1 MSPHQAAN
9 EHQMVIESSLTG
21 KAERHMA
28 GKRQTAWIAAA
39 SIAIMMAGQMGAAT
53 VAAAQSVPLP
63 PPAPL
68 PKTGAAPQPPGAIPN
83 AKGPGAQ
90 GSQKAQSDQKAPSG
104 EQQAQSS
111 SPLQQLQQWL
121 PPIFG
126 GGDEKKEQQQPQQQ
140 APQQQAP
147 QQQARPSA
155 NFEPKQRALADK
167 VSAYLTRVQVMS
179 GDFAQVGPDGRRSQG
194 QFYVQKPGKI
204 RFDYDSPSR
213 IDIIA
218 DGSSVVVRDRKLATQ
233 DVYPLSQTPLRFL
246 LADRIDLLKDT
257 TVTAISADESYV
269 TVVVEEKH
277 VVVGTSKLM
286 MMFGAKDFQLKQ
298 WIVTD
303 PQGYDT
309 TVALSNLDT
318 AKRPDPDMFKIDYTQ
333 YPN

>member
-1 MSPHQAAN
+1 M
-9 EHQMVIESSLTG
+9 T
-21 KAERHMA
+21 
-28 GKRQTAWIAAA
+28 GKRQGAFIAIALAGQLLAA
-39 SIAIMMAGQMGAAT
+39 SIA
-53 VAAAQSVPLP
+53 AAQSPQPPGSIPNAPNRPSAPAQSGQPAVPLP

-68 PKTGAAPQPPGAIPN
+68 PKTGAPAAPGA
-83 AKGPGAQ
+83 PGAAQ
-90 GSQKAQSDQKAPSG
+90 GG
-104 EQQAQSS
+104 QQAQSS
-111 SPLQQLQQWL
+111 SPLQQLKEWL
-121 PPIFG
+121 PPFLG
-126 GGDEKKEQQQPQQQ
+126 GGGGGEEQPQQPQQQPKHQ
-140 APQQQAP
+140 APQQQAGSGSNLE
-147 QQQARPSA
+147 A
-155 NFEPKQRALADK
+155 KQRALVDK

-179 GDFAQVGPDGRRSQG
+179 GDFAQIGPDGRQSKG
-194 QFYVQKPGKI
+194 QFYVQKPGKV

-257 TVTAISADESYV
+257 TVTSVSADDTYV
-269 TVVVEEKH
+269 TVVVEERH
-277 VVVGTSKLM
+277 VVVGTSRLM

-298 WIVTD
+298 WVVTD

-318 AKRPDPDMFKIDYTQ
+318 ARRPDPGMFKIDYTQ

>member
-1 MSPHQAAN
+1 
-9 EHQMVIESSLTG
+9 
-21 KAERHMA
+21 MA
-28 GKRQTAWIAAA
+28 GKRQAA
-39 SIAIMMAGQMGAAT
+39 SIAAAWIAIVMAGQMVAAT
-53 VAAAQSVPLP
+53 MAAAQSVPLP

-68 PKTGAAPQPPGAIPN
+68 PKIGTTPGAAPQPPGAIPN
-83 AKGPGAQ
+83 AKGANTSGPGAPAQ
-90 GSQKAQSDQKAPSG
+90 GAQKSQSG

-126 GGDEKKEQQQPQQQ
+126 GGDEKKEQQQP
-140 APQQQAP
+140 PQQQQTPQQQPP
-147 QQQARPSA
+147 QQQARPGS
-155 NFEPKQRALADK
+155 NFEPKQRALVDK

-179 GDFAQVGPDGRRSQG
+179 GDFAQIGPDGRRSQG
-194 QFYVQKPGKI
+194 QFYVQKPGKV

-246 LADRIDLLKDT
+246 LADRIDLLKDA
-257 TVTAISADESYV
+257 TVTAVSADDTYV
-269 TVVVEEKH
+269 TVLVEEKH
-277 VVVGTSKLM
+277 AVIGTSKLM

-318 AKRPDPDMFKIDYTQ
+318 AKRPDPDMFRIDYTQ

>member
-1 MSPHQAAN
+1 
-9 EHQMVIESSLTG
+9 
-21 KAERHMA
+21 MA
-28 GKRQTAWIAAA
+28 GKRQAA
-39 SIAIMMAGQMGAAT
+39 SIAAAWIAIVMAGQMVAAT
-53 VAAAQSVPLP
+53 MAAAQSVPLP

-68 PKTGAAPQPPGAIPN
+68 PKTGTSPGAAPQPPGAIPN
-83 AKGPGAQ
+83 NSKGPSAAPSTPAQ
-90 GSQKAQSDQKAPSG
+90 AGGQKAQSS

-126 GGDEKKEQQQPQQQ
+126 GGDEKKEQQPQQQ

-147 QQQARPSA
+147 QQQARPGS
-155 NFEPKQRALADK
+155 NFEPKQRALVDK

-194 QFYVQKPGKI
+194 QFYVQKPGKV

-246 LADRIDLLKDT
+246 LADRIDLLKDA
-257 TVTAISADESYV
+257 TVTAVSADETYV
-269 TVVVEEKH
+269 TVLVEEKH
-277 VVVGTSKLM
+277 AVIGTSKLM

>member
-1 MSPHQAAN
+1 
-9 EHQMVIESSLTG
+9 
-21 KAERHMA
+21 MA
-28 GKRQTAWIAAA
+28 GKRQAA
-39 SIAIMMAGQMGAAT
+39 SIAAAWIAIVMAGQMVAAT
-53 VAAAQSVPLP
+53 MAAAQSVPLP

-68 PKTGAAPQPPGAIPN
+68 PKTGTTPGAAPQPPGAIPN
-83 AKGPGAQ
+83 AKGPSAAPSTPAQ
-90 GSQKAQSDQKAPSG
+90 AGGQKAQSS

-126 GGDEKKEQQQPQQQ
+126 GGDEKKEQQPQQQ

-147 QQQARPSA
+147 QQQARPGS
-155 NFEPKQRALADK
+155 NFEPKQRALVDK

-194 QFYVQKPGKI
+194 QFYLQKPGKV

-246 LADRIDLLKDT
+246 LADRIDLLKDA
-257 TVTAISADESYV
+257 TVTAVSADETYV
-269 TVVVEEKH
+269 TVLVEEKH
-277 VVVGTSKLM
+277 AVIGTSKLM

>member
-1 MSPHQAAN
+1 
-9 EHQMVIESSLTG
+9 
-21 KAERHMA
+21 MA
-28 GKRQTAWIAAA
+28 GKGQTAWIA
-39 SIAIMMAGQMGAAT
+39 IAMAGQM
-53 VAAAQSVPLP
+53 VAASVAVAQSIPLP

-83 AKGPGAQ
+83 NSKGPSTSGPSAPAQ
-90 GSQKAQSDQKAPSG
+90 AGGQKAQNS

-140 APQQQAP
+140 APQQQA
-147 QQQARPSA
+147 RPGS
-155 NFEPKQRALADK
+155 NFEPKQRALVDK

-179 GDFAQVGPDGRRSQG
+179 GDFAQIGPDGRRSQG
-194 QFYVQKPGKI
+194 QFYVQKPGKV

-213 IDIIA
+213 IDIVA

-257 TVTAISADESYV
+257 TVTAVSADETYV
-269 TVVVEEKH
+269 TVLVEEQH
-277 VVVGTSKLM
+277 AVIGTSKLM

>member
-1 MSPHQAAN
+1 
-9 EHQMVIESSLTG
+9 
-21 KAERHMA
+21 MA
-28 GKRQTAWIAAA
+28 GKRQAA
-39 SIAIMMAGQMGAAT
+39 SIAAWIAIAMAGQMVAAT
-53 VAAAQSVPLP
+53 IVAAQSVPLP

-68 PKTGAAPQPPGAIPN
+68 PKTGAAPSAVPGAAPGGAPLPPGAIPN
-83 AKGPGAQ
+83 NAKGPSAPAQ
-90 GSQKAQSDQKAPSG
+90 GGKSQSS

-126 GGDEKKEQQQPQQQ
+126 GGDEKKEQQPEK
-140 APQQQAP
+140 QAP
-147 QQQARPSA
+147 QQQARP
-155 NFEPKQRALADK
+155 NPNLEPKQRALVDR
-167 VSAYLTRVQVMS
+167 VSAYLSRVQVMS

-194 QFYVQKPGKI
+194 QFYVQKPGKV

-213 IDIIA
+213 IDIVA

-257 TVTAISADESYV
+257 TVTSASADDTYV

-277 VVVGTSKLM
+277 VVVGTSRLM
-286 MMFGAKDFQLKQ
+286 LMFGAKDFQLKQ

-318 AKRPDPDMFKIDYTQ
+318 AKRPDPDMFRIDYTQ

>member
-1 MSPHQAAN
+1 
-9 EHQMVIESSLTG
+9 
-21 KAERHMA
+21 MA
-28 GKRQTAWIAAA
+28 GKRQTAWIA
-39 SIAIMMAGQMGAAT
+39 IVMAGQMVAASM
-53 VAAAQSVPLP
+53 AAAQSVPLP

-68 PKTGAAPQPPGAIPN
+68 PKTGTAPGAAPQPPGAIPN
-83 AKGPGAQ
+83 AKGQNTTGPGAPAQ
-90 GSQKAQSDQKAPSG
+90 SGGQKAQNS

-126 GGDEKKEQQQPQQQ
+126 GGDEKKEQQQPEK
-140 APQQQAP
+140 QAP
-147 QQQARPSA
+147 QQQARPAPS
-155 NFEPKQRALADK
+155 FEAKQRALVDK

-179 GDFAQVGPDGRRSQG
+179 GDFAQIGPDGRRSAG

-213 IDIIA
+213 IDIVA

-257 TVTAISADESYV
+257 TVTAVSADDTYV
-269 TVVVEEKH
+269 TVVVEEKQALI
-277 VVVGTSKLM
+277 GTSKLM

-318 AKRPDPDMFKIDYTQ
+318 AKKPDPDMFKIDYTQ

>member
-1 MSPHQAAN
+1 
-9 EHQMVIESSLTG
+9 
-21 KAERHMA
+21 MA
-28 GKRQTAWIAAA
+28 GKRQAA
-39 SIAIMMAGQMGAAT
+39 SIAAAWIAIAMAGQMVAAT
-53 VAAAQSVPLP
+53 IAAAQSVPLP

-68 PKTGAAPQPPGAIPN
+68 PKTGAASGTAPLPPAAIPN
-83 AKGPGAQ
+83 AKGPSTSGPSAPAQ
-90 GSQKAQSDQKAPSG
+90 AGTQKAPSS
-104 EQQAQSS
+104 EHQAQSS

-126 GGDEKKEQQQPQQQ
+126 GGDEKKEQQQPEKQ
-140 APQQQAP
+140 APP
-147 QQQARPSA
+147 QQARPGSNLEA
-155 NFEPKQRALADK
+155 KQRALVDK

-179 GDFAQVGPDGRRSQG
+179 GDFAQIGPDGRRSQG
-194 QFYVQKPGKI
+194 QFYVQKPGKV

-213 IDIIA
+213 IDIVA

-246 LADRIDLLKDT
+246 LADRIDLLKDA
-257 TVTAISADESYV
+257 TVTAVSADDTYV
-269 TVVVEEKH
+269 TVLVEEKH
-277 VVVGTSKLM
+277 AVIGTSKLM

>member
-1 MSPHQAAN
+1 
-9 EHQMVIESSLTG
+9 
-21 KAERHMA
+21 MA
-28 GKRQTAWIAAA
+28 GKGQTAWIA
-39 SIAIMMAGQMGAAT
+39 IAMAGQMVAAS

-68 PKTGAAPQPPGAIPN
+68 PKTGAAPQPPGVIPN
-83 AKGPGAQ
+83 NSKGPNTSGPSAPAQ
-90 GSQKAQSDQKAPSG
+90 AGGQKAPNS

-140 APQQQAP
+140 APQQQA
-147 QQQARPSA
+147 RPGS
-155 NFEPKQRALADK
+155 NFEPKQRALVDK

-179 GDFAQVGPDGRRSQG
+179 GDFAQIGPDGRRSQG
-194 QFYVQKPGKI
+194 QFYVQKPGKV

-213 IDIIA
+213 IDIVA

-257 TVTAISADESYV
+257 TVTAVTTDDTYV
-269 TVVVEEKH
+269 TVLIEEKH
-277 VVVGTSKLM
+277 AVIGTSKLM

-318 AKRPDPDMFKIDYTQ
+318 AKRPDPDMFRIDYTQ

>member
-1 MSPHQAAN
+1 
-9 EHQMVIESSLTG
+9 
-21 KAERHMA
+21 MA
-28 GKRQTAWIAAA
+28 GKRQAA
-39 SIAIMMAGQMGAAT
+39 SIAAAWIAIVMAGQMVAAT
-53 VAAAQSVPLP
+53 MAAAQSVPLP

-68 PKTGAAPQPPGAIPN
+68 PKTATTPGVAPQPPGAIPN
-83 AKGPGAQ
+83 AKGPSAPAQ
-90 GSQKAQSDQKAPSG
+90 GGQKSQGS

-126 GGDEKKEQQQPQQQ
+126 GGDEKKEQQQPQQP

-147 QQQARPSA
+147 QQQARPGS
-155 NFEPKQRALADK
+155 NFEPKQRALVDK

-179 GDFAQVGPDGRRSQG
+179 GDFAQIGPDGRRSQG
-194 QFYVQKPGKI
+194 QFYVQKPGKV

-246 LADRIDLLKDT
+246 LADRIDLLKDA
-257 TVTAISADESYV
+257 TVTAVSADDTYV
-269 TVVVEEKH
+269 TVLVEEKH
-277 VVVGTSKLM
+277 AVIGTSKLM

-298 WIVTD
+298 WVVTD

-318 AKRPDPDMFKIDYTQ
+318 AKRPDPDMFRIDYTQ

>member
-1 MSPHQAAN
+1 
-9 EHQMVIESSLTG
+9 
-21 KAERHMA
+21 MA
-28 GKRQTAWIAAA
+28 GKRQAA
-39 SIAIMMAGQMGAAT
+39 SIAAAWIAIVMAGQMVAAT
-53 VAAAQSVPLP
+53 MAAAQSVPLP

-68 PKTGAAPQPPGAIPN
+68 PKTGTTPGAAPQPPGAIPN
-83 AKGPGAQ
+83 AKGPSAAPSTPAQ
-90 GSQKAQSDQKAPSG
+90 AGGQKAQSS

-147 QQQARPSA
+147 QQQARPGS
-155 NFEPKQRALADK
+155 NFEPKQRALVDK

-194 QFYVQKPGKI
+194 QFYVQKPGKV

-257 TVTAISADESYV
+257 TVTAVSADDTYV
-269 TVVVEEKH
+269 TVVVEEKQALI
-277 VVVGTSKLM
+277 GTSKLM

>member
-1 MSPHQAAN
+1 MSPHEAAN
-9 EHQMVIESSLTG
+9 EQTIESDLRRTVG
-21 KAERHMA
+21 FHMA
-28 GKRQTAWIAAA
+28 GKRQAA
-39 SIAIMMAGQMGAAT
+39 SIAAWIAIAMAGQMVAAT
-53 VAAAQSVPLP
+53 IVAAQSVPLP

-68 PKTGAAPQPPGAIPN
+68 PKTGAAPGAAPQPPGTIPN
-83 AKGPGAQ
+83 AKGTSAPAQ
-90 GSQKAQSDQKAPSG
+90 GSSQKSQSG

-126 GGDEKKEQQQPQQQ
+126 GGDEKKEQQQPEK
-140 APQQQAP
+140 QAP
-147 QQQARPSA
+147 QQQARP
-155 NFEPKQRALADK
+155 NPNLEPKQRALVDR
-167 VSAYLTRVQVMS
+167 VSAYLSRVQVMS

-194 QFYVQKPGKI
+194 QFYVQKPGKV

-257 TVTAISADESYV
+257 TVTSASADDTYV

-277 VVVGTSKLM
+277 VVVGTSRLM
-286 MMFGAKDFQLKQ
+286 LMFGAKDFQLKQ

-318 AKRPDPDMFKIDYTQ
+318 AKRPDPDMFRIDYTQ